1 MELRSVILMF
11 LSVSHSL
18 GLFILF
24 TSVSAQNQVKVEEQD
39 SRSTDVKFKKKQ
51 KYTRVFND
59 EQLSVFDG
67 SSPDQPIYLAIKGIV
82 FDVTSGKEYYGKGAA
97 YNALAGKDCTR
108 AVAKM

>member
-1 MELRSVILMF
+1 MF

-67 SSPDQPIYLAIKGIV
+67 SSVRV
-82 FDVTSGKEYYGKGAA
+82 F
-97 YNALAGKDCTR
+97 LC
-108 AVAKM
+108 AKCNC